1 MHLMYVDESGDDGFK
16 LDLPPDTPGSSKVF
30 IRTGLIVHDRRWR
43 RVNSEIK
50 RFRTNH
56 DIPRNIEIHASAIM
70 RGGKK
75 HYNSE
80 GRRIDNPNWYGKVM
94 PNKDDQRKLLVELCR
109 CIGSLSDI
117 TLICIVID
125 KTRIDQ
131 THPEGFVH
139 LPKHQSW
146 EFLIERYN
154 LFLRR
159 QKDRIGII
167 ISDAVEDQM
176 EKTHRDFA
184 KSIYDKSPHV
194 HEFHFIE
201 SIFFEPSDSSFG
213 FILAA
218 ADYRCGILCVLQEI
232 RFSGFIVLRLSLEE
246 NLQRQR
252 PARGHR
258 TEDMAVDSGRL
269 KALR

>member
-30 IRTGLIVHDRRWR
+30 IRTGLIVHDWCWR

-50 RFRTNH
+50 RFRTSH
-56 DIPRNIEIHASAIM
+56 EIPRNIEIHASAIM

-75 HYNSE
+75 QYNRE
-80 GRRIDNPNWYGKVM
+80 GRRMDNLNWYGEVM
-94 PNKDDQRKLLVELCR
+94 PNKDDRRKLLTELCR
-109 CIGSLSDI
+109 SIGSLSDI

-131 THPEGFVH
+131 THPEGFAH
-139 LPKHQSW
+139 LPKDRSW

-159 QKDRIGII
+159 QKDGIGII

-176 EKTHRDFA
+176 EKTHRDFV
-184 KSIYDKSPHV
+184 KLIYENSPHV
-194 HEFHFIE
+194 HEFRFIE
-201 SIFFEPSDSSFG
+201 SIFFEPSDSS
-213 FILAA
+213 LMLQVADAA
-218 ADYRCGILCVLQEI
+218 SYAFYRKFAFQDSSFYDCLSEKI
-232 RFSGFIVLRLSLEE
+232 FSAKG
-246 NLQRQR
+246 R
-252 PARGHR
+252 PEG
-258 TEDMAVDSGRL
+258 TGL
-269 KALR
+269 KIWPSIPDD

>member
-30 IRTGLIVHDRRWR
+30 IRTGLIVHDWCWR

-50 RFRTNH
+50 RFRTIH

-70 RGGKK
+70 RGRKK
-75 HYNSE
+75 HYNPE
-80 GRRIDNPNWYGKVM
+80 GRRIDKPNWYGEVM
-94 PNKDDQRKLLVELCR
+94 PNKDDRRKLLIELCR
-109 CIGSLSDI
+109 SIGSLSDI

-125 KTRIDQ
+125 KTRIDR
-131 THPEGFVH
+131 THPAGFAN
-139 LPKHQSW
+139 LPKDRSW

-167 ISDAVEDQM
+167 ISDAVEDRM

-184 KSIYDKSPHV
+184 ALIYGNSPHV
-194 HEFHFIE
+194 RECHFIE
-201 SIFFEPSDSSFG
+201 SIFFEPSDSSLLLQ
-213 FILAA
+213 IADAA
-218 ADYRCGILCVLQEI
+218 SYAFYRNFAFQDSSFYDCLSERI
-232 RFSGFIVLRLSLEE
+232 FSPE
-246 NLQRQR
+246 
-252 PARGHR
+252 
-258 TEDMAVDSGRL
+258 GRSEGTGL
-269 KALR
+269 KIWPSIPDD